1 MMKRFLNLSVKL
13 KMIIIVS
20 TLLILIVGLL
30 QVPFIAKSANK
41 LQANIVGIDRSVKL
55 FSMTGEVVS
64 NYTVK
69 DSTIELRPTGV
80 IYIYSNK
87 TGLGSYI
94 PTHQLFIIK
103 DIK

>member
-1 MMKRFLNLSVKL
+1 MMKRFLNLSFKL
-13 KMIIIVS
+13 KMGIV
-20 TLLILIVGLL
+20 VGLL
-30 QVPFIAKSANK
+30 IILMIGLLQIPYVAKSANK
-41 LQANIVGIDRSVKL
+41 LRANIVGIDRSVKL